1 MCLCCTVTR
10 QHVRQWLYVAI
21 VVNEYINQVV
31 HMWQCCMATVLE
43 GGGVFRFFVGMEK
56 GVG

>member
-1 MCLCCTVTR
+1 M
-10 QHVRQWLYVAI
+10 RQWLYVAV

-31 HMWQCCMATVLE
+31 TVWQCCMATVLE
-43 GGGVFRFFVGMEK
+43 GGGVFRFFVRMEK